1 MHHNG
6 KCSTDNYVKA
16 QLFNEYF
23 YSVFTRTISPHRI
36 NAEYSQPTKF
46 LHTIDIQ
53 YMEVFEAVV
62 SLDSNKA
69 MGIDGISPK
78 ILKYCT
84 TSLCEPI
91 TFLCLQLGYLPQ
103 EWCTHCIT
111 PIYKTVISRLYLI
124 TVLSH
129 YYVLYLKLS
138 RKLSKSIQ

>member
-111 PIYKTVISRLYLI
+111 PIYKTGDKSSVSNYRPISLLCI
-124 TVLSH
+124 I
-129 YYVLYLKLS
+129 
-138 RKLSKSIQ
+138 SKTLEKII